1 MYEGRGID
9 LNVRDEKRNWSK
21 RGLNARTC
29 TISLGQDG
37 DQDSPVAAVIWL
49 NSGPGVP
56 LRGRH
61 SHSCDAINLVVERG
75 MYMDGIWLLPGQ
87 AKIVPEIGRASCRE
101 RVCQYWYI
109 SVVAGA
115 LNKKT

>member
-29 TISLGQDG
+29 TISLGPDG
-37 DQDSPVAAVIWL
+37 DKDSPVAANVWL
-49 NSGPGVP
+49 NSGPGDP

-61 SHSCDAINLVVERG
+61 AHSCDAINLVVQGG
-75 MYMDGIWLLPGQ
+75 MYMADIWLRPGQ
-87 AKIVPEIGRASCRE
+87 HQLVPADPNSADAPVSGEGSTSLTLSRD
-101 RVCQYWYI
+101 QY
-109 SVVAGA
+109 
-115 LNKKT
+115 